1 LKIYDSTRLFPREEL
16 FSLANQLKR
25 ASISISANI
34 AEGSGSSSNKDYNH
48 FLDIAI
54 KSTFEVVSHLFIAQQ
69 NGYISEVLRVE
80 LYEDAEL
87 LVKQIKSFK
96 LWLTKNH

>member
-1 LKIYDSTRLFPREEL
+1 MKIYDSTRLFPREEL

-34 AEGSGSSSNKDYNH
+34 AEGSGSSSIKDYSH
-48 FLDIAI
+48 YLDIAI